1 MKHTMRLTAIVLAVL
16 TVSAVIML
24 MKAQRDLTEAER
36 LTAELTV
43 KLQSAENENR
53 WLTQKLEKLGTAE
66 ATEALARE
74 RLGLVLPDE
83 IIFTVLQNDLPEN
96 AEPPAP

>member
-53 WLTQKLEKLGTAE
+53 RLTQKLEKLGTEE

-96 AEPPAP
+96 AELPAP

>member
-36 LTAELTV
+36 LTAELTAE
-43 KLQSAENENR
+43 LQSAENENR
-53 WLTQKLEKLGTAE
+53 RLTQKLERLGTEE

>member
-36 LTAELTV
+36 LTAELTAE
-43 KLQSAENENR
+43 LQSAENENR
-53 WLTQKLEKLGTAE
+53 RLTQKLEKLGTEE